1 MDFYQI
7 RYFLAVAE
15 TGSFTKAA
23 ERVFVT
29 QPTLSAGIKKLEE
42 SFGAQLFER
51 RARRVELTEAGRRF
65 HRHARVIFEEWRTA
79 ERDMRRGEDR
89 QGFRLGTLRTLPVTR
104 VAGLLAQFAVNRPD
118 VDIDLVD
125 GSVSDLE
132 AGLTAGKIDMAITLI
147 EDESDRDTSFP
158 LFREKYRLA
167 VSDRNPLARR
177 HAIRLPDLD
186 GLPFILRRQCE
197 VVADARRVFLAHGAR
212 PRIVYR
218 STQEE
223 WTTALVAADLGLAL
237 MPESYERPGVA
248 FVTIADYEPSRL
260 IGLRWRPDA
269 PAAVASFRTFAS
281 SYDWHATPTSDPRM
295 AWMR

>member
-29 QPTLSAGIKKLEE
+29 QPTLSAGIKKLEDAL
-42 SFGAQLFER
+42 GARLFER

-79 ERDMRRGEDR
+79 EGDMRRGEDR
-89 QGFRLGTLRTLPVTR
+89 QAFRLGTLRTLPVKR

-118 VDIDLVD
+118 IDIDLVD
-125 GSVSDLE
+125 GSVGELE
-132 AGLTAGKIDMAITLI
+132 AGLGAGKIDMAITVI
-147 EDESDRDTSFP
+147 EDESDRQTSFP

-167 VSDRNPLARR
+167 VSEGNPLARR
-177 HAIRLPDLD
+177 HAIRLVDLD

-237 MPESYERPGVA
+237 MPESYDRDGIA
-248 FVTIADYEPSRL
+248 FVTIADYEPNRL
-260 IGLRWRPDA
+260 VGLRWRAEA
-269 PAAVASFRTFAS
+269 PAAVDLFRTFAT
-281 SYDWHATPTSDPRM
+281 SYDWHASATSDPRL
-295 AWMR
+295 AWVR